1 MKRASIFPPL
11 TGRRAPPKMN
21 GNEQENRTGEE
32 ERSMNKTETLK
43 DGSPVVIRSLKVEDL
58 DKLMAFYAALPA
70 DDRKYLKVDVT
81 DKNVVRRRILLTEQG
96 NVFRLVGL
104 VGDKIAADGML
115 EVREEA
121 WQKHQG
127 ELRVIVAPEF
137 RRKGLGLLLMRELYF
152 IAAERGVRMV
162 VARFM
167 RPQEDARRICR
178 ALGFREESLLP
189 DYVTDRTGQAQDLV
203 VMAADMN
210 EFWNELE
217 SYYHATDWQRCQ

>member
-1 MKRASIFPPL
+1 VGRA
-11 TGRRAPPKMN
+11 REHRKEKERAD
-21 GNEQENRTGEE
+21 
-32 ERSMNKTETLK
+32 MNKTETLK
-43 DGSPVVIRSLKVEDL
+43 DGASVVIRNLKLDDL
-58 DKLMAFYAALPA
+58 EKLLAFYNHLPP

-81 DKNVVRRRILLTEQG
+81 DREVVRRRILLTEQG
-96 NVFRLVGL
+96 NVFRIVALF
-104 VGDKIAADGML
+104 GDKIVADGML

-137 RRKGLGLLLMRELYF
+137 RRKGLGLILMRELHF
-152 IAAERGVRMV
+152 IAAERGVRTV

-167 RPQEDARRICR
+167 RPQEEARQICR
-178 ALGFREESLLP
+178 TLGFREESLLP
-189 DYVTDRTGQAQDLV
+189 DYVTDRTGQTQDLV
-203 VMAADMN
+203 VMTADMN